1 MTSPRDPHKPQINI
15 PVPDLG
21 EIRARKQAEAQR
33 AANTIMIEELPNSC
47 LYEIFMQES
56 IAASN
61 RSIGLM
67 SSIASG
73 ELANAARAKGSDIG
87 TEIQNA
93 MLGIEINVNLATA
106 RATLALA
113 AATAAHNDVER
124 PTWYDD
130 NGQLSAF
137 ALDYFE
143 RRKQASPTAL
153 HTVE

>member
-1 MTSPRDPHKPQINI
+1 MTNPRDPHKPQINI

-21 EIRARKQAEAQR
+21 EVRARKQAEAQR

-56 IAASN
+56 ISASN
-61 RSIGLM
+61 RSVNLM
-67 SSIASG
+67 TSIASG
-73 ELANAARAKGSDIG
+73 ELANAARASGRDVG

-113 AATAAHNDVER
+113 AATAMITESER

-130 NGQLSAF
+130 DGQLSAF

-143 RRKQASPTAL
+143 RRKQASPIAL
-153 HTVE
+153 RTVE

>member
-93 MLGIEINVNLATA
+93 MLGIEINVNLETDRHEA
-106 RATLALA
+106 RLGW
-113 AATAAHNDVER
+113 R
-124 PTWYDD
+124 
-130 NGQLSAF
+130 
-137 ALDYFE
+137 
-143 RRKQASPTAL
+143 
-153 HTVE
+153 